1 MQNIGAMSDER
12 ALVAPARSQLL
23 DRAGLE
29 AERSVAERA
38 VRYVLG
44 VSTGVLVA
52 TVAGVLSAWP
62 VGALALLATIFGPP
76 LAFLGR
82 RTLRFVRAGFAATGA
97 FRLAKHPV
105 LTRFDGVGEGQWV
118 RVRGHVLPGPGFV
131 SAGGRPHTVL
141 ACYIGTLGRL
151 RGSGLA
157 ARRWELH
164 GVDFSLALEGGERV
178 RVRVAGA
185 RYLGRPSVVPVEWFE
200 RRPLSVRNTDPQA
213 TEVASVYQEDVVA
226 VGDEVEV
233 LGFLRR
239 EVDTEAESA
248 FRGARPAL
256 TLRARPPWALL
267 IRRPLPP
274 R

>member
-1 MQNIGAMSDER
+1 MHNSSSMKEER

-29 AERSVAERA
+29 AERSVGARA
-38 VRYVLG
+38 VRYILG
-44 VSTGVLVA
+44 ISTGVLVA
-52 TVAGVLSAWP
+52 TVAGMVSAWP
-62 VGALALLATIFGPP
+62 VGALALLVTIFGPP
-76 LAFLGR
+76 LAFLAR

-105 LTRFDGVGEGQWV
+105 LTSFEGVVEGQWV
-118 RVRGHVLPGPGFV
+118 RVTGHVLPGPGFT
-131 SAGGRPHTVL
+131 SAGGRSQTVL
-141 ACYIGTLGRL
+141 ACYVGTLGRL
-151 RGSGLA
+151 RGSGVA

-164 GVDFSLALEGGERV
+164 GVDFSLALASGERV

-185 RYLGRPSVVPVEWFE
+185 RYLGRPAVVPVEWFE
-200 RRPLSVRNTDPQA
+200 RRPLAVRNTDPQA
-213 TEVASVYQEDVVA
+213 TEVASVYEEDVVA
-226 VGDEVEV
+226 VGDEIEV

-239 EVDTEAESA
+239 ELDPQAEAG

-256 TLRARPPWALL
+256 TLRARAPWALL